1 MRNLDRAATAEV
13 TVATAERPAT
23 GGAAGATA
31 VADRTA
37 PPAVVV
43 VVILAAEDTTR
54 PGNAA
59 NLFELVSCCKR
70 SEEAEAEARKSVL
83 TGTLFFFC

>member
-1 MRNLDRAATAEV
+1 MRNHDLPEV
-13 TVATAERPAT
+13 MEAIAERRAT

-43 VVILAAEDTTR
+43 AVILAGEDTTR

-70 SEEAEAEARKSVL
+70 SEEAEARKSVL